1 MIAVFFK
8 DLREMWAGPVTLIAL
23 AVVSCL
29 VMALA
34 AALPLPERELRIGVA
49 PTLTDPACHVLHP
62 PPPDEMAAPPATEI
76 VEGSA
81 SAEQA
86 SPKPN
91 CAFPERDVLIHAIK
105 DLAGARYHP
114 VEPASPDPK
123 VSENREDRGTE
134 TEAWEIMDRERLNV
148 LFVWYPTVYTQDE
161 AASAF
166 GTDTLRS
173 YGAESGGVWIAY
185 TQARSTAH
193 AGQIRFSVRQ
203 AQGSAT
209 LLANA
214 RKNGDQFAS
223 PSIGFADSFTELG
236 SVFVGLRHTE
246 RLDEVWATYDTAP
259 MTDDEAIRAV
269 DGLIER
275 YNSRFQSGPLP
286 EAKAQQVR
294 DALRRALAGPG
305 TFSRE
310 ELRQKFRAELDAMLP
325 SATVEPQLDPAEV
338 ASPSDNE
345 APLDDPETALQEYD
359 VNYFLE
365 LSDPG
370 YSDNNLTPG
379 EDPLLVLAPFL
390 LTERDGP
397 PRSTS
402 AWLIPG
408 LVLIIGSAIAF
419 MLAAGSTVRERE
431 HGTEH
436 LLKAGRPWWRAAI
449 GKSLAPAAAA
459 FVVLLMLMLTAQVFF
474 GFQVKPAWP
483 YAILC
488 AAMAV
493 LAASFQGVAVGS
505 LLRSQP
511 AALAISGAYLICLIL
526 FGNILIPMDGAV
538 WPTSWLSQVL
548 PTRLLSEE
556 WADWMTWGV
565 PLQIGLLLGLVL
577 LLAASLGA
585 LLLGAFARQRSV

>member
-1 MIAVFFK
+1 MIAVFLK

-34 AALPLPERELRIGVA
+34 AALPLPEPELRIGVA
-49 PTLTDPACHVLHP
+49 PAPAGCRAPTEHVDKP
-62 PPPDEMAAPPATEI
+62 AEPAAPDAA
-76 VEGSA
+76 VED
-81 SAEQA
+81 EQPILA
-86 SPKPN
+86 LHCP
-91 CAFPERDVLIHAIK
+91 FPDRDVLVHAIK
-105 DLAGARYHP
+105 DLAGARYEP
-114 VEPASPDPK
+114 VDATPEDSPPTGDP
-123 VSENREDRGTE
+123 EDRWVE
-134 TEAWEIMDRERLNV
+134 NEAWETMDRERLNV
-148 LFVWYPTVYTQDE
+148 LFVWYPTFYAQDD
-161 AASAF
+161 AANSLNM
-166 GTDTLRS
+166 DQLRS
-173 YGAESGGVWIAY
+173 YGAEKGGVWIAY

-203 AQGSAT
+203 VQGTST
-209 LLANA
+209 HLANA
-214 RKNGDQFAS
+214 NLNGESFAS

-236 SVFVGLRHTE
+236 SVFVGLRH
-246 RLDEVWATYDTAP
+246 A
-259 MTDDEAIRAV
+259 
-269 DGLIER
+269 DGLDAAWTADDKAILSSVEEKIAG
-275 YNSRFQSGPLP
+275 YESWSQIGPLP
-286 EAKAQQVR
+286 EEAAQFVR
-294 DALRRALAGPG
+294 AAIARTITGLETR
-305 TFSRE
+305 SVE
-310 ELRQKFRAELDAMLP
+310 ELRQKFFTELGGAESFAPAPPPPADGAAPDLP
-325 SATVEPQLDPAEV
+325 PEAAPESVLQSHEV
-338 ASPSDNE
+338 
-345 APLDDPETALQEYD
+345 Y
-359 VNYFLE
+359 YFSE
-365 LSDPG
+365 LSAPAS
-370 YSDNNLTPG
+370 YRKPG
-379 EDPLLVLAPFL
+379 EDPLLVLTPFL

-408 LVLIIGSAIAF
+408 LILIIGSAIAF
-419 MLAAGSTVRERE
+419 MLAAGSNVRERE

-436 LLKAGRPWWRAAI
+436 LLKAGRTWWRAAI

-459 FVVLLMLMLTAQVFF
+459 FVVVLMLMLTAQVFF
-474 GFQVKPAWP
+474 GFQIKPAWP

-505 LLRSQP
+505 LLRNQS

-565 PLQIGLLLGLVL
+565 PLQLGLAVGLVL
-577 LLAASLGA
+577 LMAASLGA